1 MNKKNLIAIALSAL
15 LVIVLPLFF
24 FSNNNTDASETS
36 NPPAD
41 SSEKVVPTSNGDS
54 TVSNNVED
62 NINGDKADINNSI
75 DNKLNNSSDNKI
87 ENNITNNISVNVD
100 VNVSNHVKNDVDGS
114 KPVTEDVNKEQG
126 NKDGSESKDGE
137 SGSSDSSD
145 KKSEGED
152 KTDKKDQ
159 SSDGDKSN
167 NSDDSNNEEKSD
179 KPNKEEKSDDNGDK
193 STNGSDTVWGVD
205 SASKTTEEMLACVR
219 DNFGN
224 PKVWGR
230 YLGDNEDVSTG
241 ITKEEV
247 ELLHSNDIQL
257 LLIWNHFNDATGYE
271 NGKEE
276 AKKAIEQAEK
286 DGVPKGIAIFADIE
300 PNYPVD
306 SEFIRGWYDELSQS
320 KYKPGIYGIFDNEKK
335 LTKAF
340 NGAVEKDK
348 KILEETFI
356 WTAAPNEG
364 ITKESNAP
372 KYEPDAP
379 ENARIAGW
387 QYGIDA
393 KSCNID
399 TNLFNSGIKDI
410 LW

>member
-1 MNKKNLIAIALSAL
+1 MSKKSLIAIAISAL
-15 LVIVLPLFF
+15 LIIGLPLFL

-36 NPPAD
+36 NPTKD
-41 SSEKVVPTSNGDS
+41 SSENVVPTSNGDS
-54 TVSNNVED
+54 TVSNNVEN
-62 NINGDKADINNSI
+62 NINGDKADVNNSI

-87 ENNITNNISVNVD
+87 ENNITNNINVHVD

-114 KPVTEDVNKEQG
+114 KQVKEDADKEQE
-126 NKDGSESKDGE
+126 KIDD
-137 SGSSDSSD
+137 SGSKEDE
-145 KKSEGED
+145 KNKS
-152 KTDKKDQ
+152 DKKDQ
-159 SSDGDKSN
+159 SSDGGKSN
-167 NSDDSNNEEKSD
+167 NSDDSNHKE
-179 KPNKEEKSDDNGDK
+179 KPNKEEKSDDNREK
-193 STNGSDTVWGVD
+193 ATDTVWGVD
-205 SASKTTEEMLACVR
+205 SASKTTEEMLTCVR

-230 YLGDNEDVSTG
+230 YLGDNTDVSTG

-247 ELLHSNDIQL
+247 EFLHSNDIQL

-286 DGVPKGIAIFADIE
+286 LGVPEGVAIFADIE
-300 PNYPVD
+300 PSYPVD

-320 KYKPGIYGIFDNEKK
+320 KYKPGIYGIFENEKK

-340 NGAVEKDK
+340 HDAVKKNK

-356 WTAAPNEG
+356 WTAAPSEK
-364 ITKESNAP
+364 ITKEANAP
-372 KYEPDAP
+372 KYRPDAP

-399 TNLFNSGIKDI
+399 TNLFNTDMKSI